1 MIVDAYCFIAGMN
14 FGILDQSVTAAV
26 QQRRPLQIQ
35 RWLLEN
41 MKAPLLTDYVVL

>member
-1 MIVDAYCFIAGMN
+1 MN
-14 FGILDQSVTAAV
+14 YFVKMDQSVTAAL